1 MTTPACSVRSLQ
13 DGDSGDKSSQNCKKL
28 KARCLGRYVQLHN
41 ASSGFNGGIRSVFRR
56 QIGADDWHGG
66 VWCGLEFIGD
76 GCCGRRSPLRCCH
89 GSPAGRV
96 SFAGLVARAP
106 CNVLVVSG
114 CQVGFRLRSFE
125 FVCFAGGML
134 GRCGGCS
141 FGCLFGFVFLQA
153 SNERPGRALH
163 FCLYVIHPRVVTV
176 VMFSLSG
183 ERCAAFI
190 LFQRASIF
198 LCFVVAEVQGRR
210 HLEVELAWTRTT
222 YTRTNLL
229 ASGEVRQSGA
239 ERCGNGM
246 LVQSVAWDYRGKY
259 ASLGLWSGTRRPGAD
274 PVG

>member
-13 DGDSGDKSSQNCKKL
+13 DGDSGDKSSQKCKKL

-89 GSPAGRV
+89 GSPA
-96 SFAGLVARAP
+96 
-106 CNVLVVSG
+106 
-114 CQVGFRLRSFE
+114 
-125 FVCFAGGML
+125 
-134 GRCGGCS
+134 
-141 FGCLFGFVFLQA
+141 
-153 SNERPGRALH
+153 
-163 FCLYVIHPRVVTV
+163 
-176 VMFSLSG
+176 
-183 ERCAAFI
+183 
-190 LFQRASIF
+190 
-198 LCFVVAEVQGRR
+198 VAEVQGRR

-246 LVQSVAWDYRGKY
+246 LVQSAAWDYRGKY